1 MDCDFCL
8 ARRSGSAI
16 TRAKIFIVY
25 ALQKYFSA
33 VLTANVGTV
42 VFLDALYMETG
53 IDLITLPS
61 FWFLFVPLPCLRT
74 LHFISPRPYTG

>member
-1 MDCDFCL
+1 MVWIVI
-8 ARRSGSAI
+8 SAWRDGVAQRLLEQKYLSF
-16 TRAKIFIVY
+16 TR
-25 ALQKYFSA
+25 YFSA

-74 LHFISPRPYTG
+74 LQFISPRPYTG